1 MGSKKFSKT
10 KTHKYNPHT
19 QQKINKLNDELKYWN
34 WILSGSWNELNMN
47 WMNWMEQSKNLAI
60 Q

>member
-1 MGSKKFSKT
+1 MGSKNWFKFSKT
-10 KTHKYNPHT
+10 KHKYNPHT

-47 WMNWMEQSKNLAI
+47 WMEQSKNLAI